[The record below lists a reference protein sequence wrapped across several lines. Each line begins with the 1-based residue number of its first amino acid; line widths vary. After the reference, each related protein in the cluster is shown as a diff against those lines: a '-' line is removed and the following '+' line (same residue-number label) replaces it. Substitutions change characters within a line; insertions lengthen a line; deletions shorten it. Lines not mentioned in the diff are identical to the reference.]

1 MVLDEKVAM
10 ILVKLGHLAVQ
21 RDREV
26 YLKELVE
33 LCTQASDAERCTVYL
48 VDHRRNELY
57 ARLAQR
63 IHGEIRLPIGQGI
76 AGVVAKT
83 GETVNVPDAYADP
96 RFDASTDQR
105 SGYRTMNMLVVP
117 VWSSDGK
124 RVIGVIQ
131 VLNKRT
137 GTFERGEQMYLER
150 IADGVSSALE
160 QMLPVEA
167 S

>member
-21 RDREV
+21 RDRET

-76 AGVVAKT
+76 DGVVAKT
-83 GETVNVPDAYADP
+83 GETLNEPDVITDHRIEP
-96 RFDASTDQR
+96 R
-105 SGYRTMNMLVVP
+105 
-117 VWSSDGK
+117 
-124 RVIGVIQ
+124 
-131 VLNKRT
+131 
-137 GTFERGEQMYLER
+137 
-150 IADGVSSALE
+150 
-160 QMLPVEA
+160 
-167 S
+167 